1 MSDPDIFRKL
11 DQLLK
16 EGRGAVLCTLI
27 EKSGSGPRNEG
38 AKMLIYEEGNSVSTI
53 GGGGM
58 ERLLSK
64 EALRVLDEGRPR
76 TLTFSLGVEPKKG
89 TIKIDSKCG
98 GEVKIFMDPI
108 KPDPRLIVIGS
119 GHIGKPLAEFAS
131 KAGFKVAVVD
141 DAVTTTP
148 ERFPGMELHPGSFE
162 DELENVAVRSF
173 DLVAIVH
180 GETDYELVALRSVLK
195 RNPSYIGL
203 LGSGNKAR
211 EHKKQL
217 RAEGFNK
224 DAVERIHAPIGLDI
238 GAVTPEEIAVSILAE
253 LIKARRC

>member
-27 EKSGSGPRNEG
+27 EKSGSGPRDEG
-38 AKMLIYEEGNSVSTI
+38 AKMLIYEEGDSVSTI

-162 DELENVAVRSF
+162 DELENVVVRPF

-180 GETDYELVALRSVLK
+180 GETNYELVALRSVLK

-217 RAEGFNK
+217 RAEGFDK
-224 DAVERIHAPIGLDI
+224 DAVERIRAPIGLDI

-253 LIKARRC
+253 LIKARRD

>member
-27 EKSGSGPRNEG
+27 EKSGSGPRDEG
-38 AKMLIYEEGNSVSTI
+38 AKMLIYEEGDSVSTI

-162 DELENVAVRSF
+162 DELENVAVRPF

-180 GETDYELVALRSVLK
+180 GETNYELVALRSVLK

-217 RAEGFNK
+217 RAEGFDK
-224 DAVERIHAPIGLDI
+224 DAVERIRAPIGLDI

>member
-1 MSDPDIFRKL
+1 
-11 DQLLK
+11 
-16 EGRGAVLCTLI
+16 
-27 EKSGSGPRNEG
+27 
-38 AKMLIYEEGNSVSTI
+38 
-53 GGGGM
+53 
-58 ERLLSK
+58 
-64 EALRVLDEGRPR
+64 
-76 TLTFSLGVEPKKG
+76 
-89 TIKIDSKCG
+89 
-98 GEVKIFMDPI
+98 VKIFMDPI
-108 KPDPRLIVIGS
+108 KPDPRLIIIGS

-162 DELENVAVRSF
+162 DELENVVVRPF

-217 RAEGFNK
+217 RAEGFDK
-224 DAVERIHAPIGLDI
+224 DAVERIRAPIGLDI

>member
-253 LIKARRC
+253 LIKARRD